1 MNNLL
6 IIVSVLTVGSWIFS
20 RRRWYAPSV
29 LATAVWLFALVAYE
43 LLDKGIHPL
52 KPEIITALT
61 VWITGFTVATWV
73 AQSFY
78 LKPLLKDVTPS
89 VPVRDLYYYFSLATV
104 PVMAWAVLTV
114 VRHTGGNPFSALR
127 DANVRENDQGIRT
140 TAFFVIFWMVS
151 YIMELRVLSKANRRR
166 VIVLFLVNLF
176 YVVIS
181 MGKMN
186 LMILFLSTVIILSE
200 KQIVK
205 LKHLFIVVPVLLGL
219 MLVLQNVRGALTSSD
234 KIGDFASIYICSSVA
249 NLNKQVKPKS
259 AEQPCENTFRLYYA
273 VKKKLDGGRTKVID
287 PVLDFK
293 EVQIADKRYASNT
306 YTALYPFYKDFGI
319 AGVWIFSIFLG
330 LLFGLLFKLSEDGST
345 CALVLYAILAGCIPM
360 QIIGD
365 TVFTVL
371 SQNIQY
377 LIAALL
383 PFVMSKYRMFENHP
397 LDTHG

>member
-1 MNNLL
+1 MNNLI
-6 IIVSVLTVGSWIFS
+6 IIVSVLTVGSWIFA

-29 LATAVWLFALVAYE
+29 LATGAWLAAIVAYT
-43 LLDKGIHPL
+43 LIDRGMHPL

-73 AQSFY
+73 AQSLY
-78 LKPLLKDVTPS
+78 LKPMLKDITPS
-89 VPVRDLYYYFSLATV
+89 VPVRDLYYYFSLATL
-104 PVMAWAVLTV
+104 PVMAWAVLMI

-127 DANVRENDQGIRT
+127 DANVRANDQGIRT
-140 TAFFVIFWMVS
+140 TGFFVIFWMVS
-151 YIMELRVLSKANRRR
+151 YIMELRVLSKENRRR

-186 LMILFLSTVIILSE
+186 LMILCLSTIIILSE

-205 LKHLFIVVPVLLGL
+205 LKHLFIVVPVLLAM

-234 KIGDFASIYICSSVA
+234 KIGDFASIYICSSIV
-249 NLNKQVKPKS
+249 NLNKNVEPKS

-273 VKKKLDGGRTKVID
+273 VKKKLDGGKTKVVD
-287 PVLDFK
+287 PVLEFQWL
-293 EVQIADKRYASNT
+293 QISDKWYASNT
-306 YTALYPFYKDFGI
+306 YTALYPFYKDFGL
-319 AGVWIFSIFLG
+319 AGVWVFSIFLG
-330 LLFGLLFKLSEDGST
+330 LLFGILFKLAEDGSI
-345 CALVLYAILAGCIPM
+345 CALVLYAILAGCILM

-377 LIAALL
+377 LIAVLI
-383 PFVMSKYRMFENHP
+383 PFVMSKYRMFEKHP
-397 LDTHG
+397 LETHG

>member
-1 MNNLL
+1 MNNLI
-6 IIVSVLTVGSWIFS
+6 IIVAVLTLGSWLFA

-29 LATAVWLFALVAYE
+29 LATGVWLFALVAYMV
-43 LLDKGIHPL
+43 LDKGMHPL

-61 VWITGFTVATWV
+61 VWITGFAVSTWV
-73 AQSFY
+73 VQSFY
-78 LKPLLKDVTPS
+78 VKPLLKGVTPS
-89 VPVRDLYYYFSLATV
+89 VPVRDLYYYFSLATL
-104 PVMAWAVLTV
+104 PVMAWAVLMI

-127 DANVRENDQGIRT
+127 DANIRENDQGIRT
-140 TAFFVIFWMVS
+140 TGFFVIFWMVS
-151 YIMELRVLSKANRRR
+151 YIMELRVLSKDNRMR
-166 VIVLFLVNLF
+166 VIVLFLVNMF

-205 LKHLFIVVPVLLGL
+205 LKHLFIVVPVLLGA

-234 KIGDFASIYICSSVA
+234 KIGDFASIYICSSIS
-249 NLNKQVKPKS
+249 NLNKQVEPKS

-273 VKKKLDGGRTKVID
+273 IKKKLDGGRTKVVD
-287 PVLDFK
+287 PVLEFE

-306 YTALYPFYKDFGI
+306 YTALYPFYKDFGMT
-319 AGVWIFSIFLG
+319 GVWIFSIFLG
-330 LLFGLLFKLSEDGST
+330 LLFGFLFKLGEDGSI
-345 CALVLYAILAGCIPM
+345 CALVLYAILAGCILM

-377 LIAALL
+377 LIATLI
-383 PFVMSKYRMFENHP
+383 PFVMSKYRVLEKNP
-397 LDTHG
+397 LKTHG